1 MRVDEFEKRV
11 EVEGRVTIRVEHHKT
26 WTTYGAV
33 KIVLNKDLEK
43 LLKIHI
49 CHLRPQTEAKELFIT
64 SHGARYTD
72 YVHKIKSLT
81 KRYNLEMPIT
91 ATTRKLAAM
100 KAHETMT
107 GTDTRRLAKHMG
119 HALETSDR

>member
-11 EVEGRVTIRVEHHKT
+11 EVEGRVIIRVEHHKT
-26 WTTYGAV
+26 GTTYGAV

-43 LLKIHI
+43 LLKIYI

-81 KRYNLEMPIT
+81 KRYNLEMLIT
-91 ATTRKLAAM
+91 ATCSN
-100 KAHETMT
+100 E
-107 GTDTRRLAKHMG
+107 
-119 HALETSDR
+119 SS